1 MAGTTNGIKVLRVYD
16 KSAAAASP
24 LNASQVASGAYF
36 FQRPLMQYFRKKDSL
51 KVRPFFD
58 FEKSARG
65 RQRIVASGYY
75 LINPPT

>member
-1 MAGTTNGIKVLRVYD
+1 
-16 KSAAAASP
+16 
-24 LNASQVASGAYF
+24 
-36 FQRPLMQYFRKKDSL
+36 LMQYFRKKDSL